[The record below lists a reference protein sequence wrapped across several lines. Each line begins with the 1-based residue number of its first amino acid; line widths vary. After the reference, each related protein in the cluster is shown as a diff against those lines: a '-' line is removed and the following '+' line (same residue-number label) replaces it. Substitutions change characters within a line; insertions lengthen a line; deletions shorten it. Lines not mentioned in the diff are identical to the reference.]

1 MIRGTTPTHTFHT
14 DIDLSGATSVFVTY
28 KQGTTVNINKAK
40 ANLTITSST
49 VVAALSQAET
59 LQLSAGTDVQ
69 IQIRAKLS
77 DGTAVASNIMS
88 VPVEAIL
95 KDGEI

>member
-28 KQGTTVNINKAK
+28 KQGTVNINKAK

-59 LQLSAGTDVQ
+59 LQLSAGADVQ
-69 IQIRAKLS
+69 IQIRAKMS

>member
-14 DIDLSGATSVFVTY
+14 NISLSSATSVYVTY
-28 KQGTTVNINKAK
+28 KQGSATIEKPK
-40 ANLTITSST
+40 SSLTITSST
-49 VVAALSQAET
+49 VVATLSQTET
-59 LQLSAGTDVQ
+59 LLLSSGSDVQ

-77 DGTAVASNIMS
+77 DGTAVASNIMT